1 MFPVSDTEVRG
12 AGPGIVTIALIV
24 INVLVFL
31 LQLTVGGG
39 LEQLFQTYGVVPAE
53 ILEGDQLYTLLT
65 SMFLH
70 GGWLHLIG
78 NMLFLWVFGD
88 NVEAAMGHIPYLI
101 FYLLGGLAASAV
113 HILVNSGSTV
123 TSVGASGAVAAILGA
138 YIVMFPE
145 ARVRVLTM
153 RAGITRTSALVFI
166 GIWFVMQLFNG
177 IGSLGAETA
186 QTRGV
191 AFFAHIGGFIFGLL
205 GGFFFKG
212 RGEPERLEQS
222 V

>member
-1 MFPVSDTEVRG
+1 MFPIGDTEVKG

-31 LQLTVGGG
+31 FQLTLGGG
-39 LEQLFQTYGVVPAE
+39 LEAFFQNYAVIPAE
-53 ILEGDQLYTLLT
+53 ILQGDQLHTLLT

-88 NVEAAMGHIPYLI
+88 NVEAALGHVPYLV
-101 FYLLGGLAASAV
+101 FYLLGGLAASAA
-113 HILVNSGSTV
+113 HILVNS
-123 TSVGASGAVAAILGA
+123 GASGAVAAILGT
-138 YIVMFPE
+138 YVVMFPE
-145 ARVRVLTM
+145 SRVRVLMM
-153 RAGITRTSALVFI
+153 RAGVTRTSALVFI

-177 IGSLGAETA
+177 IGSLGPETA
-186 QTRGV
+186 QTGGV

-205 GGFFFKG
+205 VGFLFKD
-212 RGEPERLEQS
+212 RGEPERLEQT
-222 V
+222 